1 MRGYGQFC
9 PVAKACEVVAERWT
23 PLVLRE
29 LLLGSRRFNEIRRGV
44 PLMSRTLLA
53 QRLRELEQAGV
64 VESAAKARGR
74 GHEYRLTE
82 AGEELRSI
90 IIALGEWGQRWAG
103 SGLDPNDLDAGLLLW
118 DMKRRIAADRLPE
131 QRIVVRL
138 ELRGVPRSQSAW
150 KTCWLVLERPEVDT
164 CLKDPGF
171 EVDLVVVAD
180 LKTLTR
186 VWVGDVTF
194 ADAARA
200 GTVRVEGP
208 APLAR
213 AFPTWLELSLL
224 AGAPRPQRQ
233 PA

>member
-9 PVAKACEVVAERWT
+9 PIARACEVVAERWT

-29 LLLGSRRFNEIRRGV
+29 LLLGSRRFNEIQRGV

-64 VESAAKARGR
+64 VESTAKARGR
-74 GHEYRLTE
+74 GHEYRLTK

-90 IIALGEWGQRWAG
+90 IMALGEWGQRWAR
-103 SGLDPNDLDAGLLLW
+103 SGLDPNDLDAGLLMW
-118 DMKRRIAADRLPE
+118 DMKRRIAIDRLPD
-131 QRIVVRL
+131 RRVVVRL
-138 ELRGVPRSQSAW
+138 DLRGVPVSQRAW
-150 KTCWLVLERPEVDT
+150 KTCWLVFERPDIDV

-171 EVDLVVVAD
+171 PVDVVVVAD

-186 VWVGDVTF
+186 IWLGAVTF
-194 ADAARA
+194 ADAMRA

-208 APLAR
+208 QALAR
-213 AFPTWLELSLL
+213 AFPTWLALSLL
-224 AGAPRPQRQ
+224 AGVARPERE